1 MTGKGLGVAVVAL
14 CALVATLLAAAT
26 PAARKIDY
34 AGVAL
39 NILPPGESGNGG
51 VHATDQEKLYDALT
65 KVRGNITAKT
75 LRRDFKPET
84 LGPAGKTKVESVPRA
99 GVRIVRDTWGVA
111 HVYGQTSADTEWGAG
126 WVTAEDRWLI
136 LQLIRGPGRIAA
148 LDGPPYNQS
157 RELVPS
163 AQTETALAS
172 QIKLARSFGKKGKE
186 IVRDVDAYTAGINA
200 WLKKAGLGA
209 RPWTRTDT
217 IAAAALLGAQYGAG
231 GGDEA
236 RRGELLV
243 ELQVLYGAEE
253 GRRIWDDL
261 REQQD
266 PETPVTAPRTF
277 SYGHNTSETGNR
289 LLDVGSLSAPVRRE
303 SAAREA
309 MQRSMSNE
317 LLVSGKRS
325 TTHHPIFV
333 AGPQVGYFYPAFFLE
348 IDLQGGGFDA
358 RGAMFPGVPWVVIG
372 RGADYAWSAT
382 TSHSDVIDLYVETL
396 CGANDT
402 RYVYKGKCM
411 AMGLFDAGVVKGPP
425 DTVLS
430 FRTTVHGPVIG
441 YASAGGQKVAIS
453 LKRSTHG
460 RELASGRALEDL
472 DKGRVHSARDF
483 LRVMNQ
489 LDFAFNWAYADSKD
503 IAYFSS
509 GRLPI
514 RPANVDLG
522 LPANG
527 NGTEEWRGFEP
538 QRAHP
543 HAIDPRGGMIV
554 NWNNKPALGFAAA
567 DDHWGYGSLQ
577 RMLMLKRALA
587 AKRVHSPASVVAAMN
602 TAATEDFRGTFVLPS
617 ITAVLAGSNAPSQRD
632 DQMLKL
638 LLGWRSHG
646 ASRLDLDG
654 DGKIDDPGAA
664 IMDAAWPKIARAV
677 MSPLLGS
684 ALPTLEKLQPLDD
697 PANSQGSAYDS
708 GWYGYVD
715 KDLRALIDRP
725 VNGKFGRQYCGHGV
739 LAACQASLW
748 AALDTA
754 GNALQAA
761 QGADPAAWRSDAT
774 AERISYSGG
783 LLPDTMRWTNRPT
796 FQQVMSFF
804 RHRPR

>member
-1 MTGKGLGVAVVAL
+1 MAGKALGVAV
-14 CALVATLLAAAT
+14 CALVATLLAAAS
-26 PAARKIDY
+26 PAARKTDY

-51 VHATDQEKLYDALT
+51 LHATDQEKLYDALT
-65 KVRGNITAKT
+65 KLRGKVTAKT

-84 LGPAGKTKVESVPRA
+84 LGPTGKTKVEPVPRP
-99 GVRIVRDTWGVA
+99 GVRIVRDSWGVA
-111 HVYGQTSADTEWGAG
+111 HVHGQTSADTEWGAG

-136 LQLIRGPGRIAA
+136 LQLIRGPGRVAA

-157 RELVPS
+157 HELVPS
-163 AQTETALAS
+163 SETEAALAS
-172 QIKLARSFGKKGKE
+172 QIALARTFGKRGRE

-209 RPWTRTDT
+209 RPWTRNDT

-243 ELQVLYGAEE
+243 ELQVLYGAEQ

-266 PETPVTAPRTF
+266 PATPVTASRTF
-277 SYGHNTSETGNR
+277 PYGHNTSETGNV
-289 LLDVGSLSAPVRRE
+289 LLDVGSLSAPLERA
-303 SAAREA
+303 SAARESA
-309 MQRSMSNE
+309 QRSMSNQ

-333 AGPQVGYFYPAFFLE
+333 AGPQVGFFYPAFFLE
-348 IDLQGGGFDA
+348 IDLHGGGFDA

-372 RGADYAWSAT
+372 RGPDYAWSAT
-382 TSHSDVIDLYVETL
+382 TSHSDVIDQYVETL
-396 CGANDT
+396 CGVDDT
-402 RYVYKGKCM
+402 HYLYKGKCV
-411 AMGLFDAGVVKGPP
+411 AMDLFDAGIVKGPP

-441 YASAGGQKVAIS
+441 YAAVGGKQVAIS

-460 RELASGRALEDL
+460 RELASARALEDL

-489 LDFAFNWAYADSKD
+489 MEFAFNWAYADSKD

-509 GRLPI
+509 GRLPV
-514 RPANVDLG
+514 RAPNVEMG

-527 NGTEEWRGFEP
+527 NGSAEWLGFAP
-538 QRAHP
+538 LKAHP
-543 HAIDPRGGMIV
+543 QAIDPPGGVIV
-554 NWNNKPALGFAAA
+554 NWNNKPALGFASA
-567 DDHWGYGSLQ
+567 DDHWSYGSLQ
-577 RMLMLKRALA
+577 RVLMLKRGLA
-587 AKRVHSPASVVAAMN
+587 AKRIHSPASVVAAMN
-602 TAATEDFRGTFVLPS
+602 RAATEDFRGTFVLPS
-617 ITAVLAGSNAPSQRD
+617 IAAVLAGTTAPSQRD
-632 DQMLKL
+632 AQMLKL
-638 LLGWRSHG
+638 LLDWRSHG

-677 MSPLLGS
+677 MSPLLG
-684 ALPTLEKLQPLDD
+684 PTLAMLEKVQPLDD
-697 PANSQGSAYDS
+697 PASSQGSAYDE

-715 KDLRALIDRP
+715 KDLRALTGRN
-725 VNGKFGRQYCGHGV
+725 VKGRFARQYCGYG
-739 LAACQASLW
+739 
-748 AALDTA
+748 ALDACRTALWNAFDAA
-754 GNALQAA
+754 GNQLQAA
-761 QGADPAAWRSDAT
+761 QGADAAAWRSDAT
-774 AERISYSGG
+774 AERIRFSGG
-783 LLPDTMRWTNRPT
+783 LLSDTMRWTNRPT
-796 FQQVMSFF
+796 FQQVISFF